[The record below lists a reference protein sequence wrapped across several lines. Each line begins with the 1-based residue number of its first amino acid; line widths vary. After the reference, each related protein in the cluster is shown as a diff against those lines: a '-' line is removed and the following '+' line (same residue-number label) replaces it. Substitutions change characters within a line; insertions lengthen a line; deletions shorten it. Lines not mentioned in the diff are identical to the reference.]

1 MIKVQEG
8 DNMKKI
14 NINEVEQL
22 TGVSKRNIRFYEKE
36 GLIVPERNEVNG
48 YREYREA
55 DVRRIKL
62 IRMFRMLDMPL
73 EKISS
78 VLDNECSLETAVS
91 EQKKHLEQQAQELQL
106 AIQFCDR
113 LKNQEL
119 QMLDVDSCL
128 YEMGKSGTRGFFQ
141 AWVDDYKKIKELN
154 KGRDFTFIPDG
165 AVTNAR
171 EFTDVLIEY
180 ANKEKKDLVITKES
194 MYPEF
199 TLDGVKYNA
208 ERYYES
214 VRGFPVAIVHCFA
227 MDREVKGENVAESRK
242 NLIWFLHKWWHVIV
256 LAIGNI
262 IFIWKFFLP
271 MQTSPEEWVIPIAAI
286 ATQGAGLF
294 RYYLFHYNEKV

>member
-1 MIKVQEG
+1 MLKVQEG

-48 YREYREA
+48 YRKYGEA
-55 DVRRIKL
+55 DVRRIKV
-62 IRMFRMLDMPL
+62 IRMLRMLDMPL
-73 EKISS
+73 EEISS
-78 VLDNECSLETAVS
+78 VLDNECSLESAVL
-91 EQKKHLEQQAQELQL
+91 EQKKRLEQQAQELKL

-128 YEMGKSGTRGFFQ
+128 SEMDKSETRGFFQ

-154 KGRDFTFIPDG
+154 EGRDFTFMPDG

-171 EFTDVLIEY
+171 EFTNELFRYASKENLDLI
-180 ANKEKKDLVITKES
+180 ITKES

-199 TLDGVKYNA
+199 TINGVEYEA

-214 VRGFPVAIVHCFA
+214 VRGIPIAIVHCFA
-227 MDREVKGENVAESRK
+227 KDREVKGENMTKSRK
-242 NLIWFLHKWWHVIV
+242 NLIWFLHKWWPVIV
-256 LAIGNI
+256 LAIGNL

-271 MQTSPEEWVIPIAAI
+271 TKPAPEEWVIPIAAI

>member
-1 MIKVQEG
+1 
-8 DNMKKI
+8 MKKI

-36 GLIVPERNEVNG
+36 RLIVPERNEVNG
-48 YREYREA
+48 YRKYGEA
-55 DVRRIKL
+55 DVRRIKV
-62 IRMFRMLDMPL
+62 IRMLRMLDMPL
-73 EKISS
+73 EEIRS
-78 VLDNECSLETAVS
+78 VLDNECSLETAVL
-91 EQKKHLEQQAQELQL
+91 EQKKRLEQQAQELQL
-106 AIQFCDR
+106 AIQFCDK

-128 YEMGKSGTRGFFQ
+128 SEMDKSGTIGFFQ
-141 AWVDDYKKIKELN
+141 AWIDDYKKIKELN
-154 KGRDFTFIPDG
+154 EGRDFTFIPDG

-171 EFTDVLIEY
+171 EFTDVLIKF

-199 TLDGVKYNA
+199 TLDGVEYNA

-214 VRGFPVAIVHCFA
+214 VSGFPVAIVHCFA
-227 MDREVKGENVAESRK
+227 MDREVKGDNVAESRK
-242 NLIWFLHKWWHVIV
+242 NLIWFLHKWWPVFV
-256 LAIGNI
+256 LLIGNI

-271 MQTSPEEWVIPIAAI
+271 TNPAPEEWVIPIAAI

>member
-1 MIKVQEG
+1 
-8 DNMKKI
+8 MKKI

-36 GLIVPERNEVNG
+36 GLIVPERNEVNT
-48 YREYREA
+48 YREYGEE
-55 DVRRIKL
+55 DVRRIKV
-62 IRMFRMLDMPL
+62 IRMLRMLDMPL
-73 EKISS
+73 EEIKN
-78 VLDNECSLETAVS
+78 VLENECSLEEAVL
-91 EQKKHLEQQAQELQL
+91 EQKKRLEQQAQELQL

-119 QMLDVDSCL
+119 QRLDVDSCL
-128 YEMGKSGTRGFFQ
+128 DEMKQSGEKGFFQ

-154 KGRDFTFIPDG
+154 EGRDFTFMPDG

-171 EFTDVLIEY
+171 EFTNVLFEY
-180 ANKEKKDLVITKES
+180 ANKENLDLVITKES
-194 MYPEF
+194 LYPEF
-199 TLDGVKYNA
+199 TINGVEYTA
-208 ERYYES
+208 VRYYDS
-214 VRGFPVAIVHCFA
+214 VRGIPVAFVHCFA
-227 MDREVKGENVAESRK
+227 KDREVKGDNILKPRK
-242 NLIWFLHKWWHVIV
+242 NLIWFLHKWWPVIV

>member
-1 MIKVQEG
+1 MLKVKED

-141 AWVDDYKKIKELN
+141 AWVDDYKKIKDLN
-154 KGRDFTFIPDG
+154 HKAIGITGNVNSDFKDY
-165 AVTNAR
+165 A
-171 EFTDVLIEY
+171 DVLIDYGVGEESVGY
-180 ANKEKKDLVITKES
+180 VTKGVV
-194 MYPEF
+194 
-199 TLDGVKYNA
+199 TLTLFFMLFAVEASLNTGYISREKYNELKEELEKCPCRNDRMKDIA
-208 ERYYES
+208 VDFYNKHMKEMTSMS
-214 VRGFPVAIVHCFA
+214 VAYFCGFKQV
-227 MDREVKGENVAESRK
+227 
-242 NLIWFLHKWWHVIV
+242 
-256 LAIGNI
+256 
-262 IFIWKFFLP
+262 
-271 MQTSPEEWVIPIAAI
+271 
-286 ATQGAGLF
+286 
-294 RYYLFHYNEKV
+294 

>member
-1 MIKVQEG
+1 
-8 DNMKKI
+8 MKKI
-14 NINEVEQL
+14 NINEAEQL

-36 GLIVPERNEVNG
+36 GLIVPERNEVNT
-48 YREYREA
+48 YREYGEE
-55 DVRRIKL
+55 DVRRIKV
-62 IRMFRMLDMPL
+62 IRMLRMLDMPL
-73 EKISS
+73 EEIKN
-78 VLDNECSLETAVS
+78 VLENECSLEMAVS
-91 EQKKHLEQQAQELQL
+91 EQKKRLEQQAQELQL

-119 QMLDVDSCL
+119 QRLDVDSCL
-128 YEMGKSGTRGFFQ
+128 DEMNQSGEKGFFQ

-154 KGRDFTFIPDG
+154 EGRDFTFIPDG
-165 AVTNAR
+165 SVTNPR
-171 EFTDVLIEY
+171 EFTNVLFEF

-199 TLDGVKYNA
+199 IMDGIEYNA

-214 VRGFPVAIVHCFA
+214 IHGYPVAIVHCFA
-227 MDREVKGENVAESRK
+227 NDRDVKGDDIAKPRK
-242 NLIWFLHKWWHVIV
+242 DLIWFLHKWWPVILLV
-256 LAIGNI
+256 IGNI

-271 MQTSPEEWVIPIAAI
+271 TNPAPEEWVIPIAAI